1 MVFKNELAL
10 NAGFLPDS
18 LPGREGELNEL
29 VFSLKPAF
37 EGRKAKNLFLFG
49 PPGTGKTSCVK
60 KVFSGFN
67 EESQTAKAVFVNCWQ
82 NPTRNSVLARIAEAV
97 GEPLPRRGLGTDE
110 VVLRITQEFHLQKA
124 SCVVALDEC
133 DRLLHNRED
142 AVIYDLLRGDFVSAI
157 ICITNDRDFLGKMD
171 ERTRSSF
178 QPSVLGF
185 SRYSPVALKKIL
197 SERARAAFRPDACSD
212 ETIALIA
219 AYASKLGGDARVA
232 IEALWQCGKNA
243 EARGSQKIE
252 KRDFEMLKENPSVQK
267 RLQGLNETEEKIIS
281 ALKQSGGAAT
291 SGEVYRILEGEGMTD
306 RTLRNHMKLLES
318 KKIISVERVQLKEG
332 WTSRITL
339 LV

>member
-1 MVFKNELAL
+1 
-10 NAGFLPDS
+10 
-18 LPGREGELNEL
+18 
-29 VFSLKPAF
+29 
-37 EGRKAKNLFLFG
+37 
-49 PPGTGKTSCVK
+49 
-60 KVFSGFN
+60 
-67 EESQTAKAVFVNCWQ
+67 
-82 NPTRNSVLARIAEAV
+82 
-97 GEPLPRRGLGTDE
+97 
-110 VVLRITQEFHLQKA
+110 
-124 SCVVALDEC
+124 
-133 DRLLHNRED
+133 
-142 AVIYDLLRGDFVSAI
+142 
-157 ICITNDRDFLGKMD
+157 
-171 ERTRSSF
+171 
-178 QPSVLGF
+178 
-185 SRYSPVALKKIL
+185 
-197 SERARAAFRPDACSD
+197 
-212 ETIALIA
+212 
-219 AYASKLGGDARVA
+219 VA